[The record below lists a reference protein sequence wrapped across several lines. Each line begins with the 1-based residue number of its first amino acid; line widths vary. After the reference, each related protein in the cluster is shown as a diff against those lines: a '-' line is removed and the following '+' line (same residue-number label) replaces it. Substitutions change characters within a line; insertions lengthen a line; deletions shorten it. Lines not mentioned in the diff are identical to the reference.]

1 MRYCHLLEKLP
12 DGTFSKPSLD
22 NRLRDASHIRAGF
35 RVFRLPFRRVE
46 FVLTNGTNRNWED
59 NNGHNYVIDVPGRY
73 VVEHGIRRVADADA
87 NECVQTVFRPND
99 RFIQLCFR
107 ADLWDKCFCS
117 FQSDDNEWTK
127 PPGELMTLVP
137 KDQPG
142 RYFEISVEAS
152 RMACAFNDGGE
163 NWDSRLNNNYLIGCP
178 GKYEVSGGAATYV
191 SPSDK
196 DLKAMPTR
204 KPCRCLPLRVSG

>member
-1 MRYCHLLEKLP
+1 
-12 DGTFSKPSLD
+12 
-22 NRLRDASHIRAGF
+22 
-35 RVFRLPFRRVE
+35 
-46 FVLTNGTNRNWED
+46 
-59 NNGHNYVIDVPGRY
+59 
-73 VVEHGIRRVADADA
+73 
-87 NECVQTVFRPND
+87 
-99 RFIQLCFR
+99 
-107 ADLWDKCFCS
+107 
-117 FQSDDNEWTK
+117 
-127 PPGELMTLVP
+127 MTLVP

-196 DLKAMPTR
+196 DLKAMPT
-204 KPCRCLPLRVSG
+204 KEAVSVPAASGLGIAAPALPAVVQ